1 MPVSG
6 VWRGMSVMGPSK
18 GRGGGVNALQNVYKC
33 HMMMQQQVTLESLD
47 RKLESLRVL
56 LTRLLDTVS
65 GENAGRRETK
75 EKRDVVAEM
84 PPIRNVEAADL
95 LGMSTRQ
102 LQRVR
107 RRYRLVWEIRGR
119 EVFYQLAP
127 ILRAIRRF
135 NLCWNA
141 TVLDRLMDA
150 HRSLPYVR

>member
-1 MPVSG
+1 
-6 VWRGMSVMGPSK
+6 
-18 GRGGGVNALQNVYKC
+18 
-33 HMMMQQQVTLESLD
+33 MQQQVTLESLD